1 MIAVPSTLSGG
12 EYNAGCVVTDR
23 DRKLKQTFYHPHM
36 MPVTIILDPELGL
49 HAPETVWLG
58 SGARAMDHTIEALC
72 AKNGS
77 PLADASVLRG
87 LALMA
92 RALPQSRNNPDDV
105 AVKAQCQIATWLC
118 AFGLQARVPMGA
130 SHAIGHVLGGSC
142 GVAHYLCTSVMMP
155 AVLRYNEPATRA
167 AQKDLSTA
175 LGRPELPAS
184 EAFRQF
190 VTELG
195 LPTRLKEVAVT
206 EDRFDSIAQTVMAE
220 EMFIYTNPRPINNW
234 EQVRDILMLA
244 A

>member
-1 MIAVPSTLSGG
+1 M
-12 EYNAGCVVTDR
+12 
-23 DRKLKQTFYHPHM
+23 
-36 MPVTIILDPELGL
+36 
-49 HAPETVWLG
+49 
-58 SGARAMDHTIEALC
+58 
-72 AKNGS
+72 
-77 PLADASVLRG
+77 
-87 LALMA
+87 
-92 RALPQSRNNPDDV
+92 
-105 AVKAQCQIATWLC
+105 
-118 AFGLQARVPMGA
+118 
-130 SHAIGHVLGGSC
+130 
-142 GVAHYLCTSVMMP
+142 AHYLCTSVMMP